1 MLKLF
6 DAIEENEPKK
16 RIDKLRKEIERY
28 NYYYYTKNESIV
40 SDFEFDNLLKELE
53 KLEREYPEL
62 KVEISPTKHV
72 GAIDLKESKFKK
84 VIHKKPMLSLNNSYN
99 IEDVIAFTE
108 RIEKNLEYKHEKLEY
123 VLELKLDGASISVT
137 YEKGEL
143 VRAVTRGDGIEGEDV
158 TENILAIDTIP
169 NYLKENVDLEV
180 RGEIVLPL
188 SQFKKLNEER
198 LANEEDIFANP
209 RNAASGTLRQLDSEI
224 VRERG
229 LDAYF
234 YYLVEP
240 LKYGFKTHKESLDY
254 LERVGIK
261 TTKVAEVI
269 DDLTIME
276 KRIAYW
282 EEEREKLDFET
293 DGLVIKLNNIALW
306 DDVGYTTKSPRW
318 AIAYKFPA
326 KQVTTKLLN
335 ITWQVGRTG
344 KVTPV
349 AELEEVELSGSRVKR
364 ASLHNIDEILRKDIR
379 IGDRVFIEKA
389 AEIIPQV
396 ISSVK
401 EVRTGEE
408 KEVTPPTTCPECG
421 SILEKEDGL
430 VDLKCVNSECPAIIQ
445 GSIEYF
451 VSRDGMNIGGFG
463 SKIVARMLE
472 LNYIKDITDIYSLAK
487 YKEELMELDKMGEKS
502 VEKLLASIE
511 KSKERP
517 YSKTLYA
524 LGIPFVGKFLGNVL
538 AKKSKNIDRLSQMT
552 KEELLE
558 IDGIG
563 DKVAESVYKFFRDEK
578 SMEIIRKLKKYGVN
592 FGKKDEEIDKKTVE
606 NGKLSGKTFLFTG
619 KLQKFKRGEIKD
631 LIESLGGI
639 NLSSVSKKLDY
650 LIVGEDAG
658 SKLTKAKEIGTIN
671 ILTEDE
677 FINNFS
683 LVVNQ

>member
-169 NYLKENVDLEV
+169 NYLKENINLEV

-188 SQFKKLNEER
+188 SQFEKLNEER

-578 SMEIIRKLKKYGVN
+578 SMEIIRKLQKYGVN

-606 NGKLSGKTFLFTG
+606 NGKLLGKTFLFTG
-619 KLQKFKRGEIKD
+619 KLQKFKREEIKD

>member
-188 SQFKKLNEER
+188 SQFEKLNEER

-578 SMEIIRKLKKYGVN
+578 SMEIIRKLQKYGVN

-606 NGKLSGKTFLFTG
+606 NGKLLGKTFLFTG
-619 KLQKFKRGEIKD
+619 KLQKFKREEIKD

>member
-6 DAIEENEPKK
+6 DLVEESEPKK
-16 RIDKLRKEIERY
+16 RIDELRKEIERY
-28 NYYYYTKNESIV
+28 NYYYYTKNESII
-40 SDFEFDNLLKELE
+40 SDFEFDKLLKELE
-53 KLEREYPEL
+53 KLEKDYPEF
-62 KVEISPTKHV
+62 KEDISPTKHV

-84 VIHKKPMLSLNNSYN
+84 VIHKKPMLSLSNSYN
-99 IEDVIAFTE
+99 IEDVVAFTE

-123 VLELKLDGASISVT
+123 VLELKLDGASISIT
-137 YEKGEL
+137 YEKGQL

-158 TENILAIDTIP
+158 TENILAINTIP
-169 NYLKENVDLEV
+169 NYLKEDVDLEV

-188 SQFKKLNEER
+188 SQFEKLNEER
-198 LANEEDIFANP
+198 LKNGEEIFANP

-224 VRERG
+224 VKERG

-234 YYLVEP
+234 YYVVEP

-254 LERVGIK
+254 LDKVGIK
-261 TTKVAEVI
+261 TTGVAEVI
-269 DDLTIME
+269 DDLTVME

-282 EEEREKLDFET
+282 EIEREKLDFET
-293 DGLVIKLNNIALW
+293 DGLVIKLDNIDLW
-306 DDVGYTTKSPRW
+306 DEVGYTTKSPRW

-326 KQVTTKLLN
+326 KQVTTKLLG

-364 ASLHNIDEILRKDIR
+364 ASLHNMDEILRKDIR
-379 IGDRVFIEKA
+379 VGDRVFIEKA

-396 ISSVK
+396 VSSIK
-401 EVRTGEE
+401 EVRTGDE
-408 KEVTPPTTCPECG
+408 KEVTPPTNCPVCE
-421 SILEKEDGL
+421 SVLEKEEGL
-430 VDLKCVNSECPAIIQ
+430 VDLKCVNPNCPAIIQ

-451 VSRDGMNIGGFG
+451 VSRDGMNISGFG
-463 SKIVARMLE
+463 SKIVERMLE
-472 LNYIKDITDIYSLAK
+472 LNYIKDITDIYNLGEH
-487 YKEELMELDKMGEKS
+487 KEELMQLDKMGEKS

-538 AKKSKNIDRLSQMT
+538 AKKSKNIDRLSQMS

-558 IDGIG
+558 IDGVG
-563 DKVAESVYKFFRDEK
+563 DKVAESVYNFFRDEK
-578 SMEIIRKLKKYGVN
+578 SMTVVKKLKDYGVN
-592 FGKKDEEIDKKTVE
+592 FGKSDEEVEEKIVE
-606 NGKLSGKTFLFTG
+606 NGKFSGKTFLFTG
-619 KLQKFKRGEIKD
+619 KLQRFKREEIKD
-631 LIESLGGI
+631 LIESLGGT

-677 FINNFS
+677 FIE
-683 LVVNQ
+683 LTK

>member
-169 NYLKENVDLEV
+169 NYLKENIDLEV

-188 SQFKKLNEER
+188 SQFEKLNEER
-198 LANEEDIFANP
+198 LANEEDIFSNP

-578 SMEIIRKLKKYGVN
+578 SMEIIRKLQKYGVN

-606 NGKLSGKTFLFTG
+606 NGKLLGKTFLFTG
-619 KLQKFKRGEIKD
+619 KLQKFKREEIKD

>member
-169 NYLKENVDLEV
+169 NYLKENIDLEV

-188 SQFKKLNEER
+188 SQFEKLNEER

-408 KEVTPPTTCPECG
+408 KEVTPPTSCPECG

-578 SMEIIRKLKKYGVN
+578 SMEIIRKLQKYGVN

-606 NGKLSGKTFLFTG
+606 NGKLLGKTFLFTG

>member
-188 SQFKKLNEER
+188 SQFKKINEER